1 MREALA
7 EPGENAR
14 IGGVRDCTRRIPRR
28 PSAILRSCHRHA
40 GGPIRSR
47 RSGPWCLPLPELG
60 AGSHHLPPLATK
72 VQNGAGNP
80 SEREKTPWRIGSRSS
95 PGRAAALAGRRRS
108 HFARTVGPSHCWD
121 GGRTRWKKPRASP
134 TGGKTLPL
142 PTDVADP
149 DQVIAAFAAVKEKFG
164 RVDMLFNNAGGNV
177 PSTNFGDFT
186 WEMWRRVVAVNLD
199 AMFMC
204 ANQAFRMMR
213 DQTPRGGRIINNGSI
228 SAHVPRPGSVAYTST
243 KHGVTG
249 LTKSIA
255 LDGRQYDICS
265 GQIDIGNAATPMT
278 ARSTNGQMQP
288 YGQMAV
294 EARMDVNHVGQQVA
308 FMANLPLESNIQ
320 FVTIMATKMPFI
332 GRG

>member
-1 MREALA
+1 MADRVAV
-7 EPGENAR
+7 
-14 IGGVRDCTRRIPRR
+14 IT
-28 PSAILRSCHRHA
+28 
-40 GGPIRSR
+40 
-47 RSGPWCLPLPELG
+47 G
-60 AGSHHLPPLATK
+60 AGS
-72 VQNGAGNP
+72 G
-80 SEREKTPWRIGSRSS
+80 I
-95 PGRAAALAGRRRS
+95 GRATALALCKDGWSVALLGRRKD
-108 HFARTVGPSHCWD
+108 ALEETAGL
-121 GGRTRWKKPRASP
+121 A
-134 TGGKTLPL
+134 TGGKTLPI

-149 DQVIAAFAAVKEKFG
+149 DQVIAAFAKVKEQFG

-177 PSTNFGDFT
+177 PTTNFGDFT
-186 WEMWRRVVAVNLD
+186 WEMWRRVVAVNFD

-204 ANQAFRMMR
+204 ANQAFRIMR

-228 SAHVPRPGSVAYTST
+228 SAHVPRPGSVAYTAT

-255 LDGRQYDICS
+255 LDGREFDICS

-288 YGQMAV
+288 FGQMAV